1 VRSPRFRRG
10 SSCARDSRARYF
22 GDALLLYIPI
32 AGKVARSYNLANFA
46 RTLGLLLA
54 SGMHLIEA
62 LHVTADTTGNMAY
75 AAAARRIA
83 GAAAKGQPISR
94 QLAREPK
101 LYPDMLS
108 HMVMVGEATG
118 NLAATC
124 IYLGELYEAEV
135 DEQTKGLSSSI
146 EPILMI
152 VMGLLVG
159 LIAVSV
165 ITPIYAI
172 TEHLQ
177 PK

>member
-1 VRSPRFRRG
+1 
-10 SSCARDSRARYF
+10 
-22 GDALLLYIPI
+22 
-32 AGKVARSYNLANFA
+32 
-46 RTLGLLLA
+46 
-54 SGMHLIEA
+54 MHLIEA

-83 GAAAKGQPISR
+83 GAAAKGQPVSR